1 MAWLLQRYFQKM
13 NFAEC
18 FTFFVNFDEVARGY
32 SEETMI
38 NEDGIASRCSVSSGE
53 DTVHFFDLCQSS
65 CKVYLFLL

>member
-1 MAWLLQRYFQKM
+1 MA
-13 NFAEC
+13 
-18 FTFFVNFDEVARGY
+18 FTKIFSKNEFCRMFYFFVNFDEVARGY
-32 SEETMI
+32 SEETTI